1 MSVSPEEVARI
12 ATLAKLE
19 LTLEETREMSAQLSS
34 ILGHMDALGRVDV
47 EGAPA
52 VAGVTDTPAPVRHDE
67 VGADP
72 LSRPA
77 SEVAPDWRD
86 GFFVVPR
93 LAALDADALAA
104 EGGSA

>member
-19 LTLEETREMSAQLSS
+19 LTAEEAREMSAQLSS

-52 VAGVTDTPAPVRHDE
+52 VAGVTDTSAPVRKDA
-67 VGADP
+67 VGADA
-72 LSRPA
+72 LARPA